1 MFYNMSDN
9 HNSNS
14 TPKAAGLGLMFPAE
28 KKAPSIGNAIAMTG
42 HMSLAMSSPHIASA
56 ATIQVAKM
64 ARPTTKDLSLIVLGL
79 KLLSAIG
86 DGLPGHSWIKA
97 SAGIALE
104 ILDVIDVSQLSFN
117 SGSKTNF
124 IY

>member
-1 MFYNMSDN
+1 MSDN
-9 HNSNS
+9 HDSNS

-28 KKAPSIGNAIAMTG
+28 KKSPFIGSAIAMTG

-56 ATIQVAKM
+56 ATIQMAKM

-86 DGLPGHSWIKA
+86 DGLPGHPWIKA

-104 ILDVIDVSQLSFN
+104 ILDVIDVSQLGLN
-117 SGSKTNF
+117 SKPITNF
-124 IY
+124 IL